1 MGSPRAGRGRLGG
14 RGGAGGEVLRLSQ
27 TRRQGRLGHLPQG
40 GFSDWRHPFGWGPPA
55 KWPPRRERRGEAEA
69 EVGKVEEVEEVKL
82 EEEVEEVVICKL
94 ERAVEAAE
102 GRAATAGGGG
112 ERPGVKAGARGGRGR
127 AFPESGQRRRRGG
140 PRRRSSVFGLYYT
153 LKPIPSSYTP
163 SLSLLPPPR
172 RRSALHPR
180 STTRPR

>member
-1 MGSPRAGRGRLGG
+1 MGD
-14 RGGAGGEVLRLSQ
+14 VLKL
-27 TRRQGRLGHLPQG
+27 LY
-40 GFSDWRHPFGWGPPA
+40 PPA
-55 KWPPRRERRGEAEA
+55 PAPAPATTVAPGAAPGPPRREGRGEAEA
-69 EVGKVEEVEEVKL
+69 EVGKEVEEVKVEEEV

-140 PRRRSSVFGLYYT
+140 PRRRSSVFGLY
-153 LKPIPSSYTP
+153 
-163 SLSLLPPPR
+163 
-172 RRSALHPR
+172 
-180 STTRPR
+180 